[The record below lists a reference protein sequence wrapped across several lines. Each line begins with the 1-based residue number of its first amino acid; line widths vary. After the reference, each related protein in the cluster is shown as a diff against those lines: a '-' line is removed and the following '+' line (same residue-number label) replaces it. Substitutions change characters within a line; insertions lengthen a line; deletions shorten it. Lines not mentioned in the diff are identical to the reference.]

1 MRRGDAIKSYPRFI
15 FFPFLLPL
23 LQVDA
28 FLLTLFLVVLGLV
41 ILITP
46 PKVSQEFTTTLQLK
60 VHRVYVV

>member
-1 MRRGDAIKSYPRFI
+1 MRRSDAIKSYPGFI
-15 FFPFLLPL
+15 FFPFLLPS

-28 FLLTLFLVVLGLV
+28 FLLTLFLIVLDLV

-46 PKVSQEFTTTLQLK
+46 PKDSQEFTTTLQLK